1 LAEVN
6 AEKGKIN
13 TEKEAIEDSRDK
25 AEKGRVSGLI
35 TQFRTL

>member
-13 TEKEAIEDSRDK
+13 TEKEAIEDGKNK
-25 AEKGRVSGLI
+25 AKKVE
-35 TQFRTL
+35 